1 MNLSLSIEYICQT
14 DLNIYDSPSCNRLAT
29 QAKVGRFLKVLP
41 NEAQMAVSVCL
52 LEDNYPGWLLKDDLK
67 FLVQAEVAYQAI
79 ALSPQEIQN
88 KLPEIIAF
96 TQNAMKQPNCYL
108 WGGTLGP
115 NYDCSGLMQAA
126 FAASGIWIPRDAY
139 QQEAFLKKVTF
150 EELQPGDFVFFGNNE
165 KATHVGLYLGN
176 NCYIHSSGEKLGR
189 NGIAIDLLS
198 DRDDEVSKNYYQ
210 QLRGFGRVV
219 KGLGI
224 DVDRQDACPTGLG
237 NNENK

>member
-1 MNLSLSIEYICQT
+1 MNLSLSIEYICKT

-29 QAKVGRFLKVLP
+29 QAKVGRYIKVLP
-41 NEAQMAVSVCL
+41 EAAEMGVSVCL
-52 LEDNYPGWLLKDDLK
+52 VEDNYPGWLLKDDLLWLEK
-67 FLVQAEVAYQAI
+67 AENGYETI
-79 ALSPQEIQN
+79 ALSLEEIQS

-139 QQEAFLKKVTF
+139 QQEAFLEKVTF
-150 EELQPGDFVFFGNNE
+150 VELQPGDFVFFGNAE

-176 NCYIHSSGEKLGR
+176 GCYIHSSGEKLGR
-189 NGIAIDLLS
+189 NGIAIDELS
-198 DRDDEVSKNYYQ
+198 DRGDDVSKGYYQ

-219 KGLGI
+219 KSYQ
-224 DVDRQDACPTGLG
+224 VS
-237 NNENK
+237 

>member
-1 MNLSLSIEYICQT
+1 MNLSLSIEYICKT

-29 QAKVGRFLKVLP
+29 QAKVGRYIKVLP
-41 NEAQMAVSVCL
+41 EAAEMAVSVCL
-52 LEDNYPGWLLKDDLK
+52 VEDNYPGWLLKDDLK
-67 FLVQAEVAYQAI
+67 WLERAENGYETI
-79 ALSPQEIQN
+79 ALSAEEIQS

-139 QQEAFLKKVTF
+139 QQEAFLEKVTF
-150 EELQPGDFVFFGNNE
+150 AELQPGDFVFFGNVE

-176 NCYIHSSGEKLGR
+176 GCYIHSSGEKLGR
-189 NGIAIDLLS
+189 NGIAIDELS
-198 DRDDEVSKNYYQ
+198 DRGDDVSKGYYQ

-219 KGLGI
+219 KSYQINQLKDI
-224 DVDRQDACPTGLG
+224 
-237 NNENK
+237 

>member
-14 DLNIYDSPSCNRLAT
+14 NLNIYDSPSCNRLAT
-29 QAKVGRFLKVLP
+29 QAKGGRYLKVLSQSA
-41 NEAQMAVSVCL
+41 EMAVSVCL
-52 LEDNYPGWLLKDDLK
+52 VEDNYPGWLLKDDLK
-67 FLVQAEVAYQAI
+67 WLERAAIGYQAI
-79 ALSPQEIQN
+79 AFSRPEIES

-96 TQNAMKQPNCYL
+96 TQNAMQQLNCYL

-139 QQEAFLKKVTF
+139 QQEAFLEKVSF
-150 EELQPGDFVFFGNNE
+150 EELQPGDFVFFGNSE

-176 NCYIHSSGEKLGR
+176 KCYIHSSGEKLGR
-189 NGIAIDLLS
+189 NGIAIDELS
-198 DRDDEVSKNYYQ
+198 DRGDEVSKGYYR

-219 KGLGI
+219 KSYEI
-224 DVDRQDACPTGLG
+224 SRDEVFR
-237 NNENK
+237 